1 MWLSRVINLSGKT
14 VKPRFTIRPLPKSG
28 ESLSGYLLRVVH
40 MNFVDLNSL
49 LTSVHKGSRRRTDH
63 QIDILPE
70 RVIDLEALS
79 GILGVPLPQLRA
91 MTFQSAVEKYV
102 DQIDTSQ
109 DYPTAMRD
117 VTDKTY
123 RRFCPVCLQ
132 EDGVLKLIW
141 QVKEIEICDKHHV
154 RLTSKCSACGTE
166 QPFQSK
172 NIAVLS
178 CVSCGSKLAS
188 HSARKVEDTDLIA
201 AQSRIYSDWRY
212 LMDSSFS
219 SLVTEIKNYTKEK
232 SLAIAVLYL
241 LQGKPEAYNP
251 ESIQPQLR
259 KLTHGLV
266 RMVRDDNDPK
276 WVSVAQ
282 SLSILRRLNI
292 EPSDIQSICIPDSFV
307 ASLYPPKNSIGPC
320 LAPWC
325 KFNGTS
331 NGMRRILWKFCFI
344 ENRIRYAYPSVC
356 TGCFM
361 RYGIADNQWRNVPV
375 SFCDGIDLTK
385 KVRKLLNAGASR
397 TEITRKLKIRRPQLA
412 RVTGY
417 LTYHQLLEDS
427 LAENYTPLSVPN
439 NVLEYVKQ
447 IGPFV
452 SEIGQAK
459 AILLYGWQ
467 KADFYYYM
475 AMAEVQVYFSFD
487 KESNIPLRWK
497 TVKKRRVITKEEA
510 RKLEAIIEQWKMSDT
525 KINFQSLAK
534 ALNCPATL
542 LHEKPYENII
552 KAAQTEQ
559 QMLLRKKEKK
569 DLRNQAKNFIATQLE
584 YGEPIVAYEVYAH
597 IGQGLNYLKRHFPW
611 LRKWITLVA
620 KKDQENRIMNKKE
633 ELIDD
638 VYLAVETLVASRT
651 NVNIQDIANYL
662 GVNRE
667 TLKLYPEVTEAINQ
681 AKLRYKVRQLK
692 T

>member
-1 MWLSRVINLSGKT
+1 
-14 VKPRFTIRPLPKSG
+14 
-28 ESLSGYLLRVVH
+28 

-49 LTSVHKGSRRRTDH
+49 LTSVHNGSRRRTDH

-132 EDGVLKLIW
+132 EDCVLKLIW

-219 SLVTEIKNYTKEK
+219 SLVPEIKNYTKEK

-241 LQGKPEAYNP
+241 LQGKPEAYNS
-251 ESIQPQLR
+251 ESIQPRLR

-282 SLSILRRLNI
+282 SLFILRRLNI

-325 KFNGTS
+325 KFKGTS
-331 NGMRRILWKFCFI
+331 NGMRRILWKFCFN

-356 TGCFM
+356 TGCYM

-375 SFCDGIDLTK
+375 SFCDGIDLTQ
-385 KVRKLLNAGASR
+385 KVRKLLKAGASQA
-397 TEITRKLKIRRPQLA
+397 EIMREQKIRHPQVA
-412 RVTGY
+412 RITGY
-417 LTYHQLLEDS
+417 LAYHQLLDDS
-427 LAENYTPLSVPN
+427 LAKNYTPISMPDN
-439 NVLEYVKQ
+439 ILECVKQ

-459 AILLYGWQ
+459 AKELFGW
-467 KADFYYYM
+467 KNVDFYYYM
-475 AMAEVQVYFSFD
+475 AIAEVQDYLSFD
-487 KESNIPLRWK
+487 KESNIPLRRK
-497 TVKKRRVITKEEA
+497 TVKRRVLGEEEA
-510 RKLEAIIEQWKMSDT
+510 RKLETIIEQWKISDI
-525 KINFQSLAK
+525 KIYFQSLAK
-534 ALNCPATL
+534 ALNCPAII

-559 QMLLRKKEKK
+559 QLFHRKKEKK
-569 DLRNQAKNFIATQLE
+569 DLRNKAKNFIDSKLE

-597 IGQGLNYLKRHFPW
+597 IGQGINYLKRRFPW
-611 LRKWITLVA
+611 LRKWIVLFA
-620 KKDQENRIMNKKE
+620 KKDQENRIKEKKD

-638 VYLAVETLVASRT
+638 VYLAVETLAASHT
-651 NVNIQDIANYL
+651 KVNTQNIANHL
-662 GVNRE
+662 GVSRH
-667 TLKLYPEVTEAINQ
+667 TLNLYPKVIEAINQ
-681 AKLRYKVRQLK
+681 AKLRYKVGS
-692 T
+692 